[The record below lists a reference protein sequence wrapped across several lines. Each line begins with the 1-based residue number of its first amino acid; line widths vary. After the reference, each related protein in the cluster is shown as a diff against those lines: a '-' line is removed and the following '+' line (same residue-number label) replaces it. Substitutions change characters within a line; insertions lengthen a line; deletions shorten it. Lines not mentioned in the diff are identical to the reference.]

1 MIQIKITRY
10 FYGYFK
16 SEKFKITELIKDNGS
31 KGVWIVPPR
40 KKDFTVINFM
50 LYQKDL
56 FAESSVNKD
65 QSLQVMLPNK
75 EVVVDAENKFRQGLS
90 YEETPSIQSTKIV
103 DYTILPIKN
112 FLEKTP
118 IF

>member
-1 MIQIKITRY
+1 VIQIKITRY

-75 EVVVDAENKFRQGLS
+75 EVVVDRRINLDKVSRTKKHRQSSQQRLS
-90 YEETPSIQSTKIV
+90 IIRSYP
-103 DYTILPIKN
+103 
-112 FLEKTP
+112 
-118 IF
+118 